1 MKLMRVAMLMLL
13 LLVLGAVALYQY
25 RSMPSV
31 AFVGGVGDEIH
42 LDDFGATLVS
52 SERRP
57 GLGEGPSHI
66 GAKGVFVLVQVR
78 ISNHARRVN
87 FQFEDRYLR
96 LVDKRGREFEVAP
109 EAQKYLRA
117 SRASGCAGALP
128 PGGVCTT
135 ELVYDVPVDAQ
146 DLQLR
151 MRFAGQLLDMLD
163 TLVYGKQR
171 LKLP

>member
-1 MKLMRVAMLMLL
+1 MRVAMLMLL

-25 RSMPSV
+25 QSLPSV
-31 AFVGGVGDEIH
+31 AYVGGVGDEIR
-42 LDDFGATLVS
+42 LDDFGATLLT
-52 SERRP
+52 SERRS
-57 GLGEGPSHI
+57 GLGDGPSRV
-66 GAKGVFVLVQVR
+66 GAKGVFVVLQVR
-78 ISNHARRVN
+78 ISNHAKRVN

-109 EAQKYLRA
+109 EAQKYLRT
-117 SRASGCAGALP
+117 SRANGCATALP

-135 ELVYDVPVDAQ
+135 ELVYDVPLDAE

-163 TLVYGKQR
+163 TIMFGKQR